1 MAYTE
6 TKTTGW
12 GERLGN
18 SFKGIVTGFIL
29 IAVGTVL
36 LWWNEERTFKTA
48 GAIGEAQMLAEDVVD
63 ISKADPALEGK
74 VIHATG
80 RADTKDTLR
89 DPVFGVSATAIR
101 LERGVEYY
109 QWTEDEHSETRKKLG
124 GGEETVTTYTYK
136 QEWTSGPVD
145 SGSFHDPKYQGVN
158 TVLANFEEETV
169 WASNVT
175 FGAYTLPDFLK
186 HSIGG
191 ATSLNITSA
200 DVDITSIAGSL
211 LLPAD
216 EATRRYYYGN
226 VSADQ
231 LVHVAGSTV
240 YLGKNPGS
248 PSIGD
253 VRVTFKQTPPAD
265 ISIIAQVIR
274 DTFEPYTAS
283 NGYTFSKLSM
293 GKVSMVKMFEDAK
306 SSNNIM
312 AWVLR
317 VIGILVVVAGIRAVF
332 GPLSVLADVIPI
344 LGTIVGAGVGFVAWV
359 LGLAWSC
366 IVIAVAWVR
375 FRPIVAGCL
384 LAAAV
389 VLVGFMFMK
398 GRKKAA

>member
-1 MAYTE
+1 MAVTE
-6 TKTTGW
+6 TTRTSW
-12 GERLGN
+12 ITRLGD
-18 SFKGIVTGFIL
+18 SFKGVLTGLAMFI
-29 IAVGTVL
+29 AAFPL
-36 LWWNEERTFKTA
+36 LFWNEGRAVATA
-48 GAIGEAQMLAEDVVD
+48 KALAEGESNVVSLPSAAVD
-63 ISKADPALEGK
+63 QANEGK
-74 VIHATG
+74 LIHFTG
-80 RADTKDTLR
+80 KAETQDVLTDSI
-89 DPVFGVSATAIR
+89 FGISLTGIR
-101 LERGVEYY
+101 LERSVEMY
-109 QWTEDEHSETRKKLG
+109 QWEEESHSETRKKLG

-136 QEWTSGPVD
+136 LDWSSRPIDTGA
-145 SGSFHDPKYQGVN
+145 FHDPKYQGTN
-158 TVLANFEEETV
+158 TVLANFEDMTQ
-169 WASNVT
+169 WAPNVT

-191 ATSLNITSA
+191 SVSMNITSA
-200 DVDITSIAGSL
+200 DVDIPSIAGSL
-211 LLPAD
+211 MLPSD
-216 EATRRYYYGN
+216 EATRRFYYGD

-231 LVHVAGSTV
+231 LVHAAGSTI
-240 YLGKNPGS
+240 YLGVNPGS
-248 PSIGD
+248 PKVGD
-253 VRVTFKQTPPAD
+253 VRVSFKQTPPAD

-293 GKVSMVKMFEDAK
+293 GKASMAKMFEDAK

-317 VIGILVVVAGIRAVF
+317 VIGILVVVAGIRAIF
-332 GPLSVLADVIPI
+332 TPLEVLADVVP
-344 LGTIVGAGVGFVAWV
+344 LVGNIVGAGVGIVAWL

-389 VLVGFMFMK
+389 ALVGFLFMK